1 MTYALTEKRYA
12 KSSMSLLKKLAG
24 ETAIYGLSSIVG
36 RVLNYFLVPL
46 YTSLFVKEEYGIV
59 TQLYATV
66 AFLMVI
72 FIYRMDTAFFRFGT
86 EKEGREKVYSTTFW
100 SVAFSAILFSSLILL
115 FAEPIAD
122 WYALPVEGTSYIRIF
137 GLVLA
142 YDTLSE
148 IPLAKL
154 RLESRPLRFATIRLV
169 GIGLNMALN
178 LFFLLGCPWL
188 MENGYGGD
196 FLRSIYN
203 PFWGI
208 KYIFISNLIASLA
221 VLLLLLPEIRQV
233 NWQFSIEQ
241 WKTMAIYAAPLVL
254 ASLAGIVNEMIDRE
268 LLVRYLPYDIET
280 NRGEQGVY
288 SACYKLAMM
297 MSLFTQ
303 AFRYAAEPFF
313 FANAKNKDA
322 RQLYADVTKYFTIA
336 GAIAFLSITFYIDIL
351 KKYFLLNEQ
360 YWAGLGIV
368 PILLMANLFLG
379 LYYNVSIWYKL
390 TDQTSKGGWIA
401 LGGAV
406 ITIVLNLWWIP
417 TIGYFG
423 SAWATLVCYFSM
435 TLACWLWGKKYYPI
449 PYDLPRIGFYILFPL
464 LLFAISQ
471 FGKSRMDLDQ
481 HLVYTCNSLLFVG
494 FLLLTWRLE
503 KKKLLQTP

>member
-1 MTYALTEKRYA
+1 
-12 KSSMSLLKKLAG
+12 MSLLRKLAG

-36 RVLNYFLVPL
+36 RVLNYLLVPL
-46 YTSLFVKEEYGIV
+46 YTSLFLKEEYGIV

-100 SVAFSAILFSSLILL
+100 SVALSTLFFTVMIFA
-115 FAEPIAD
+115 FAEPIAN
-122 WYALPVEGTSYIRIF
+122 WYALPEGGIEYVCIF

-142 YDTLSE
+142 FDTLSE

-154 RLESRPLRFATIRLV
+154 RLEHRPLRFAFIRLA
-169 GIGLNMALN
+169 GIGLNMGLN
-178 LFFLLGCPWL
+178 LFFLLLCPWL
-188 MENGYGGD
+188 MKNGYYSD
-196 FLRSIYN
+196 FLTTIDN
-203 PFWGI
+203 PTWGI
-208 KYIFISNLIASLA
+208 KYIFISNLVASLT

-233 NWQFSIEQ
+233 KWHFNVEQ
-241 WKTMAIYAAPLVL
+241 WKTMALYAAPLVL

-322 RQLYADVTKYFTIA
+322 KQLYADVAKYFTIA

-351 KKYFLLNEQ
+351 KQYFLLNEE
-360 YWAGLGIV
+360 YWAGLGVV

-401 LGGAV
+401 LGGAF
-406 ITIVLNLWWIP
+406 ITVFLNLWWIP
-417 TIGYFG
+417 KIGYIG
-423 SAWATLVCYFSM
+423 SAWATLACYFFM
-435 TLACWLWGKKYYPI
+435 TVACWYWGKKYYPVA
-449 PYDLPRIGFYILFPL
+449 YDINRIGFYILFAL
-464 LLFAISQ
+464 VLFVLSNQAKHWLS
-471 FGKSRMDLDQ
+471 SYQ
-481 HLVYTCNSLLFVG
+481 HWVYILNSMLFVG

-503 KKKLLQTP
+503 RKTLI

>member
-1 MTYALTEKRYA
+1 
-12 KSSMSLLKKLAG
+12 MSLLRKLAG

-36 RVLNYFLVPL
+36 RVLNYLLVPL
-46 YTSLFVKEEYGIV
+46 YTNLFLKEEYGIV

-100 SVAFSAILFSSLILL
+100 SVTLSALFFTTMIFA
-115 FAEPIAD
+115 FAEPIAN
-122 WYALPVEGTSYIRIF
+122 WYALPVGGIEYVCIF

-142 YDTLSE
+142 FDTVSE

-154 RLESRPLRFATIRLV
+154 RLEHRPLRFASIRLV
-169 GIGLNMALN
+169 GIGLNMGLN
-178 LFFLLGCPWL
+178 LFFLMVCPWL
-188 MENGYGGD
+188 LQNGYNGD
-196 FLRSIYN
+196 FLTAIYN
-203 PFWGI
+203 PSWGI
-208 KYIFISNLIASLA
+208 KYIFIANLVASLT

-233 NWQFSIEQ
+233 KWYFNVDQ
-241 WKTMAIYAAPLVL
+241 WKTMALYAAPLVL

-322 RQLYADVTKYFTIA
+322 KQLYADVAKYFTIA
-336 GAIAFLSITFYIDIL
+336 GAIAFLFITFYLDIL
-351 KKYFLLNEQ
+351 KKYFLLNEE
-360 YWAGLGIV
+360 YWAGLGVV

-401 LGGAV
+401 LGGAF
-406 ITIVLNLWWIP
+406 ITIILNLWWIP
-417 TIGYFG
+417 KIGYIG
-423 SAWATLVCYFSM
+423 SAWATLACYFSM
-435 TLACWLWGKKYYPI
+435 TIACWYWGKKHYPVA
-449 PYDLPRIGFYILFPL
+449 YDINRIGFYILFAL
-464 LLFAISQ
+464 VLFLLSNQIKHWVYTYQHWVYILNSMLLF
-471 FGKSRMDLDQ
+471 
-481 HLVYTCNSLLFVG
+481 G

-503 KKKLLQTP
+503 KKSLT

>member
-1 MTYALTEKRYA
+1 
-12 KSSMSLLKKLAG
+12 MSLLRKLAG

-36 RVLNYFLVPL
+36 RVLNYLLVPL
-46 YTSLFVKEEYGIV
+46 YTNLFLKEEYGIV

-100 SVAFSAILFSSLILL
+100 SVALSALFFTAMIFA
-115 FAEPIAD
+115 FAEPIAN
-122 WYALPVEGTSYIRIF
+122 WYALPEGGIEYICIF

-142 YDTLSE
+142 FDTISE

-154 RLESRPLRFATIRLV
+154 RLEHRPLRFASIRLV
-169 GIGLNMALN
+169 GIGLNMGLN
-178 LFFLLGCPWL
+178 LFFLMVCPWL
-188 MENGYGGD
+188 LKNGYNGD
-196 FLRSIYN
+196 FLEAIYN
-203 PFWGI
+203 PSWGI
-208 KYIFISNLIASLA
+208 KYIFISNLVASLA

-233 NWQFSIEQ
+233 KWHFNVEQ
-241 WKTMAIYAAPLVL
+241 WKTMALYAAPLVL

-322 RQLYADVTKYFTIA
+322 KQLYADVAKYFTIA
-336 GAIAFLSITFYIDIL
+336 GAIAFLFITFYLDIL
-351 KKYFLLNEQ
+351 KKYFLLNEE
-360 YWAGLGIV
+360 YWAGLGVV

-401 LGGAV
+401 LGGAF
-406 ITIVLNLWWIP
+406 ITITLNLWWIP
-417 TIGYFG
+417 KIGYIG
-423 SAWATLVCYFSM
+423 SAWATLACYFSM
-435 TLACWLWGKKYYPI
+435 TVACWFWGKKYYPVA
-449 PYDLPRIGFYILFPL
+449 YDISRIGFYILFALVLFVLSNQVKHWVGTSQHWVYIFNSML
-464 LLFAISQ
+464 L
-471 FGKSRMDLDQ
+471 
-481 HLVYTCNSLLFVG
+481 VG

-503 KKKLLQTP
+503 KKALI